1 MSSTAN
7 GMALL
12 LSRAS
17 AVVTGQD
24 GLTMGL
30 IILLVIE
37 APVVILIVAS
47 FLGRPRRLKVT
58 GLFLGWLFLMFGVFL
73 GAIYFIGLVLGLFF

>member
-7 GMALL
+7 GIALL

-17 AVVTGQD
+17 AVVTGQN

-37 APVVILIVAS
+37 APVVILILAS
-47 FLGRPRRLKVT
+47 FLGQPRRLKVT
-58 GLFLGWLFLMFGVFL
+58 GLFLGWLLLMFGAFL
-73 GAIYFIGLVLGLFF
+73 GAIYFLGLLLGFFF

>member
-1 MSSTAN
+1 MSSIAN
-7 GMALL
+7 GIALR

-17 AVVTGQD
+17 AVVTGQN

-37 APVVILIVAS
+37 APVVILILAS
-47 FLGRPRRLKVT
+47 FLGKPRRLKVT
-58 GLFLGWLFLMFGVFL
+58 GLFLGWLLLMFGAFL
-73 GAIYFIGLVLGLFF
+73 GAVYFLGLVLGFFF

>member
-12 LSRAS
+12 LGRAS

-37 APVVILIVAS
+37 APVVILILAS